1 MEYIL
6 CGKEN
11 DAENLKATLN
21 KLVATRETA
30 NFAYLLSDVDKVNKA
45 TELAT
50 ALAGATANPLIIATV
65 EAGILGA
72 WAYAESILD
81 ARALLEGHKIALL
94 KNAEQWSTDLDAIGN
109 IGSEFLMAK
118 DCSNGLTYVQYLELL
133 LAAQSTEKN
142 AFQGMDLIEADLQNR
157 PGCEMIRLDHMVVS
171 AEFEI
176 GGEWDSIFLSPVS
189 LGAVHDQ
196 AFQVQCNSK
205 YSYYK

>member
-1 MEYIL
+1 M
-6 CGKEN
+6 
-11 DAENLKATLN
+11 
-21 KLVATRETA
+21 
-30 NFAYLLSDVDKVNKA
+30 
-45 TELAT
+45 
-50 ALAGATANPLIIATV
+50 
-65 EAGILGA
+65 
-72 WAYAESILD
+72 
-81 ARALLEGHKIALL
+81 

-118 DCSNGLTYVQYLELL
+118 ECSNGLSYVQYLELL